1 MISVNIYP
9 CDGLLPN
16 ITKPLSKPILTY
28 HQFDGLAQDGSNC
41 SALAVELLL
50 FCAKPSS
57 WSLRNI
63 TQSIFHIYA
72 PNTDYKTAPE
82 NHIFIMCN
90 QCIGFVSYNVAV
102 NNEHIMVRYIEQR
115 SLIPRKL
122 FLNNSK
128 SKKQPGAANRQA
140 FVLGM
145 VWFEEWLLIVSSFI
159 HQWLH
164 SVCGRCGKP
173 SDNTNTHLMPVTT
186 YEGYSVSNHKQLDSL
201 FDSMLRLITTK
212 ISNVSIML

>member
-9 CDGLLPN
+9 GDGLLPN
-16 ITKPLSKPILTY
+16 GTKPLSKAILTY

-41 SALAVELLL
+41 SALAMELLQ

-57 WSLRNI
+57 WSPRNT
-63 TQSIFHIYA
+63 TQSKFHICA
-72 PNTDYKTAPE
+72 PNIDYKTAPE
-82 NHIFIMCN
+82 NHIFTMCN

-115 SLIPRKL
+115 SLITRKL

-140 FVLGM
+140 LCIEHGV
-145 VWFEEWLLIVSSFI
+145 VSRKIVNCVQF
-159 HQWLH
+159 H
-164 SVCGRCGKP
+164 P
-173 SDNTNTHLMPVTT
+173 SMIAF
-186 YEGYSVSNHKQLDSL
+186 SL
-201 FDSMLRLITTK
+201 W
-212 ISNVSIML
+212 